1 MGSGLSM
8 SARRE
13 ITKRY
18 AKEYRAA
25 SKKARGILLDELVA
39 VTGWSRD
46 NARRQVARAG
56 KRRGPAKAVR
66 RKPRAPVYGYD
77 TLKVLQQVWAKMG
90 MPSGKYL
97 AATMAD
103 TLAALD
109 RFAELDGPRY
119 TPEVRIQ
126 LLVMS
131 AATIDRKL
139 APVKAGMVLKG
150 ISTTK
155 AGSMLRSSIKVRR
168 AGQASTDR
176 PGFGETDLVAHCG
189 PSARGEYAYTLN
201 LTDVC
206 TGWTEPLAIRN
217 RAHRWVLEGLQ
228 TIRERLPFDL
238 LALDFDNG
246 GEFINHDLVDWA
258 TAEDIELTR
267 SRPYKSNDNAHV
279 EQKNGDVVRRLVFHY
294 RYDTATE
301 LALLN
306 ELYGHARL
314 RFNLFTATKKA
325 TGWAERPGGRRV
337 RVYDSPKTPM
347 QRVLESGVLS
357 TDKAQT
363 LTALRDATNPAQ
375 LTRNIVRIQ
384 DQLIKLSAAKT
395 QAATRAELDEARD
408 EISRAS

>member
-1 MGSGLSM
+1 M

-13 ITKRY
+13 ITKKY

-25 SKKARGILLDELVA
+25 SKKARGVMLDELVA

-56 KRRGPAKAVR
+56 QRRGPARARVR
-66 RKPRAPVYGYD
+66 KQRAPIYGYD
-77 TLKVLQQVWAKMG
+77 TLKVLQAVWAKMG

-103 TLAALD
+103 TLDALD
-109 RFAELDGPRY
+109 RFGELDGPRY
-119 TPEVRIQ
+119 TPEVRAQ

-131 AATIDRKL
+131 AATIDRRL
-139 APVKAGMVLKG
+139 APTKAGMALKG

-176 PGFGETDLVAHCG
+176 PGFGETDTVAHCG

-206 TGWTEPLAIRN
+206 TGWTEPEAIRN
-217 RAHRWVLEGLQ
+217 RAHRWVLQGLK
-228 TIRERLPFDL
+228 TIRGRLPFDL

-246 GEFINHDLVDWA
+246 GEFINHDLVNWA
-258 TAEDIELTR
+258 EAEGIELTR
-267 SRPYKSNDNAHV
+267 SRPYKSNDNAHI

-294 RYDTATE
+294 RYDTPTE
-301 LALLN
+301 VDLLN
-306 ELYGHARL
+306 ELYSHSRL

-325 TGWAERPGGRRV
+325 TGWVQRPGGRRV
-337 RVYDSPKTPM
+337 RIYDSPKTPM
-347 QRVLESGVLS
+347 QRVIGSGVL
-357 TDKAQT
+357 APEQVEA
-363 LTALRDATNPAQ
+363 LTALRDTTNPAQ
-375 LTRNIVRIQ
+375 LTREITRIQ

-395 QAATRAELDEARD
+395 QAATRAQIDEAPD
-408 EISRAS
+408 HISRAS